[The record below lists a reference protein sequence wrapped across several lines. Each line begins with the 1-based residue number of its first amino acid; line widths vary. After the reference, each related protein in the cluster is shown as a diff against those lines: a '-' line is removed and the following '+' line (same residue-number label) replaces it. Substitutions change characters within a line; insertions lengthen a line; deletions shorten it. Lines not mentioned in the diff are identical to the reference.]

1 MENNFSSNMDY
12 RRYLVKNADSIIQT
26 NQIMASTNCSD
37 TDNYPKNPANNN
49 EILNFNTRIK
59 YLKKKFIEA
68 SMSAPSIKF

>member
-12 RRYLVKNADSIIQT
+12 RKFLVKNADSIVQK

-37 TDNYPKNPANNN
+37 TDNYPQIPENNDN
-49 EILNFNTRIK
+49 ILDFNTRIK
-59 YLKKKFIEA
+59 YLKKKFLEA